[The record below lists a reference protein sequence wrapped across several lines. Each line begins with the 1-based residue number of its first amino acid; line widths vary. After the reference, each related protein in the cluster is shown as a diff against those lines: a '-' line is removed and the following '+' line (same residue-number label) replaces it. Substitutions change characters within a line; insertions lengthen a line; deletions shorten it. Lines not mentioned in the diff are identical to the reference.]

1 MDLKGRAVGQS
12 EKRGNE
18 YHSFLSL
25 SRMTINGYRAAGL
38 KKEHIETIYE
48 IERSILFT

>member
-25 SRMTINGYRAAGL
+25 SRMTINGYHLGLPAFRA
-38 KKEHIETIYE
+38 
-48 IERSILFT
+48 